1 MVPHLEITDRKQ
13 GTEEDEEFDGEPSGT
28 YTPFRSMGYRN
39 LTLFKF
45 HFRDGRKDRK
55 VGNKLVII
63 DVDALLG
70 TKNKLHH
77 PCCLK
82 PRCDKA
88 TDFRG
93 KDAGCKFG
101 RWCANA
107 HYNPENIAAYRSV
120 LNVTEDNCY
129 MAVVPALEKLAE
141 AGWLFS
147 LWTTRPRRQTFHIIS
162 VLKRVGIWHEVQM
175 SSGTPLLL
183 NNSDLPADGSFSPA
197 TEKLALFEK
206 TYGKI
211 CDPDWPIVAIESDPL
226 EASILQHY
234 GGKNVVVH
242 LSPKIWLDIL
252 MPELEILDEMLVCE
266 QFRESMISTVNQA
279 S

>member
-1 MVPHLEITDRKQ
+1 
-13 GTEEDEEFDGEPSGT
+13 
-28 YTPFRSMGYRN
+28 MGGRDF
-39 LTLFKF
+39 TLFKF
-45 HFRDGRKDRK
+45 NHRNDRK
-55 VGNKLVII
+55 GRRVGNKLVII

-82 PRCDKA
+82 PLCDKA

-107 HYNPENIAAYRSV
+107 HYTPENIAAYRSV

-147 LWTTRPRRQTFHIIS
+147 LWTTRPRRQTFHIIN
-162 VLKRVGIWHEVQM
+162 VLRKVGIWDNAKM
-175 SSGTPLLL
+175 FSWAPLLL
-183 NNSDLPADGSFSPA
+183 NNSDLPIDGSFSPA
-197 TEKLALFEK
+197 TEKLALFERE
-206 TYGKI
+206 YGRI
-211 CDPDWPIVAIESDPL
+211 CDPNWPIVAIESDPL
-226 EASILQHY
+226 EASVLQAY
-234 GGKNVVVH
+234 GGRQVVVH

-252 MPELEILDEMLVCE
+252 VNESETLDKLLVCD
-266 QFRESMISTVNQA
+266 QFRESIVSTVDQA